1 MIRFG
6 YLLYSIFILMLFSC
20 VEDDRIDNAG
30 YLYLGVDEDNTTITR
45 SKPVTDE
52 ELMVYIISSADDTIR
67 TYTDYITQVKGQKL
81 VLPAGT
87 YKVSVSSAKQE
98 GAVWNEPFYSGSEEI
113 VIKADEITQTQVVCQ
128 IANTKVSVK
137 YTDLDKYFTDYVCTV
152 STESESLEYA
162 KDEYRAGYFTSE
174 GDLVANL
181 YLRNKDGN
189 TFNLKKIV
197 ARDIKPRYHYTIIY
211 KVDTDDSDE
220 NAGADIDISVDDE
233 AEEIEYTIS
242 IKEDALIGD
251 KTPKIELNNF
261 DVDNTLTWRA
271 YIMDENKNPIV
282 SPLPNPIPT
291 LNIQIPAGIKEM
303 KVDVVSDMNR
313 FTESSLGLDKSL
325 IESESGQE
333 INLNETLLSDPT
345 IWKDIEV
352 SEEHSFNISIIDMLN
367 QEVSV
372 SFKLVITPNVAVE
385 TLPAN
390 TFTTFAFLQ
399 GKSADKEGIGFKVWI
414 GENESSAKFIEAE
427 TIKGDIFG
435 AIVTGLLPGTNYNYC
450 AVSGNNEGVV
460 SQLSTFTQQYLENMG
475 FNSDWVNRGSAL
487 ESASKPEGPW
497 DSGNNSQ
504 GEQTTKETS
513 FLVKGI
519 ENNTAAIKMVSDVI
533 YNKFAAGNI
542 FTGDLKKVTLSPP
555 GAELDF
561 GKKYEGLPTTL
572 SGYYCYIPKTI
583 DKAEDPYK
591 SLIGSQDVCSI
602 YILLCDWD
610 SPFKVST
617 GNNQFVDIN
626 DTSVLAYGELTNL
639 VITANEESKEYTPF
653 TIPIVYRDITRKP
666 SYILIVASS
675 SKYGDYFTGGKGSTL
690 YIDEFSLG
698 FDYNAESFEK
708 TDMKGLTPIN
718 INEQ

>member
-1 MIRFG
+1 
-6 YLLYSIFILMLFSC
+6 MLFSC

-98 GAVWNEPFYSGSEEI
+98 GAVWNEPFYSGSEDI

-174 GDLVANL
+174 GDLSANL

-189 TFNLKKIV
+189 TFNLKNIV
-197 ARDIKPRYHYTIIY
+197 ERDIKPRYHYTIIY

-220 NAGADIDISVDDE
+220 NENAGADIDISVDEE
-233 AEEIEYTIS
+233 AEEIKYTIS
-242 IKEDALIGD
+242 IKEDELIDD
-251 KTPKIELNNF
+251 KTPKIELSN
-261 DVDNTLTWRA
+261 VDNNVLTWRP
-271 YIMDENKNPIV
+271 YRMDENNQPAMEPKPDPAPVLKICV
-282 SPLPNPIPT
+282 
-291 LNIQIPAGIKEM
+291 PAGVKEK
-303 KVDVVSDMNR
+303 KVEVVSDNNR
-313 FTESSLGLDKSL
+313 FTESSLGLVDSE
-325 IESESGQE
+325 IESGSGQE
-333 INLNETLLSDPT
+333 INLNETLLLDPT

-390 TFTTFAFLQ
+390 AFTTFAFLQ
-399 GKSADKEGIGFKVWI
+399 GKSADKEGIGFKVWT
-414 GENESSAKFIEAE
+414 GDDKASAKFIEAE
-427 TIKGDIFG
+427 TIDGDIFG

-450 AVSGNNEGVV
+450 ALSGNNEGVV

-475 FNSDWVNRGSAL
+475 FNSEWVERGSFL
-487 ESASKPEGPW
+487 TKSTKPLGPW
-497 DSGNNSQ
+497 DSGNNSS
-504 GEQTTKETS
+504 GAPTSKETS
-513 FLVKGI
+513 FLVKDA

-533 YNKFAAGNI
+533 ATKFAAGNI
-542 FTGDLKKVTLSPP
+542 FTGDMKEVTLSPP

-591 SLIGSQDVCSI
+591 GLIGSQDVCSI
-602 YILLCDWD
+602 YILLCDWN

-626 DTSVLAYGELTNL
+626 DTSVLAYGELTNP
-639 VITANEESKEYTPF
+639 VITTNEESKEYTPF

>member
-6 YLLYSIFILMLFSC
+6 YLLYSMFILMLFSC
-20 VEDDRIDNAG
+20 VEDGRIDNAG

-52 ELMVYIISSADDTIR
+52 ELRVYIISSADDTIC

-87 YKVSVSSAKQE
+87 YKVSVSSAEQK

-251 KTPKIELNNF
+251 KTPKIELNN
-261 DVDNTLTWRA
+261 VDNNVLTWRP
-271 YIMDENKNPIV
+271 YRMDENNQPVLEPKPDPAPVLKIRV
-282 SPLPNPIPT
+282 
-291 LNIQIPAGIKEM
+291 PAGIKE
-303 KVDVVSDMNR
+303 KKIEVVSDNNR
-313 FTESSLGLDKSL
+313 FTESSLGLVDSE
-325 IESESGQE
+325 IESGSGQE

-385 TLPAN
+385 TLSAN
-390 TFTTFAFLQ
+390 AFTTFAFLQ
-399 GKSADKEGIGFKVWI
+399 GKSADKEGIGFKVWT
-414 GENESSAKFIEAE
+414 GDDKASAKFIEAE
-427 TIKGDIFG
+427 TIDGDIFG
-435 AIVTGLLPGTNYNYC
+435 AIVTGLLPGTVYNYC
-450 AVSGNNEGVV
+450 AVSGNNEGTEHNIITSNETLV
-460 SQLSTFTQQYLENMG
+460 ENLN
-475 FNSDWVNRGSAL
+475 FDANWNEL
-487 ESASKPEGPW
+487 KPAGPW
-497 DSGNNSQ
+497 DSGNEGAKSGKGSPQ
-504 GEQTTKETS
+504 PTKE
-513 FLVKGI
+513 
-519 ENNTAAIKMVSDVI
+519 ENEIVVSGKAIKMVSQKINAYVLET
-533 YNKFAAGNI
+533 FAAGNI
-542 FTGDLKKVTLSPP
+542 YTGSFVKAIIDIKNP

-561 GKKYEGLPTTL
+561 GIPYDSYPTTL
-572 SGYYCYIPKTI
+572 TGYYMYQPVIVDNGSEGGMSGKMDICTIYVALCYWPNGPFRVNTQTKEFVNPNA
-583 DKAEDPYK
+583 D
-591 SLIGSQDVCSI
+591 
-602 YILLCDWD
+602 YI
-610 SPFKVST
+610 
-617 GNNQFVDIN
+617 I
-626 DTSVLAYGELTNL
+626 AYGEISEKEAMMQNMTEYKPFEITLKYKDLTH
-639 VITANEESKEYTPF
+639 
-653 TIPIVYRDITRKP
+653 KP
-666 SYILIVASS
+666 THILIVASA
-675 SKYGDYFTGGKGSTL
+675 SKYGDYFTGGNGSTL

-698 FDYNAESFEK
+698 FDYNAESFKGTE
-708 TDMKGLTPIN
+708 MEGLTTID
-718 INEQ
+718 ITKQ

>member
-6 YLLYSIFILMLFSC
+6 YLLYSMFILMLFSC
-20 VEDDRIDNAG
+20 VEDGRIDNAG

-52 ELMVYIISSADDTIR
+52 ELRVYIISSADDTIR

-87 YKVSVSSAKQE
+87 YKVSVSSAEQK

-251 KTPKIELNNF
+251 KTPKIELNN
-261 DVDNTLTWRA
+261 VDNNVLTWRP
-271 YIMDENKNPIV
+271 YRMDENNQPVLEPKPDPAPVLKIRV
-282 SPLPNPIPT
+282 
-291 LNIQIPAGIKEM
+291 PAGIKE
-303 KVDVVSDMNR
+303 KKIEVVSDNNR
-313 FTESSLGLDKSL
+313 FTESSLGLVDSE
-325 IESESGQE
+325 IESGSGQE

-372 SFKLVITPNVAVE
+372 SFKLVITPNVPVE
-385 TLPAN
+385 TLSAN
-390 TFTTFAFLQ
+390 AFTTFAFLQ

-414 GENESSAKFIEAE
+414 GDDKASAKFIEAE
-427 TIKGDIFG
+427 TIDGDRFG
-435 AIVTGLLPGTNYNYC
+435 AIVTGLLPGTVYNYC
-450 AVSGNNEGVV
+450 AVSGNNEGTKEDITLISSAFVD
-460 SQLSTFTQQYLENMG
+460 NMN
-475 FNSDWVNRGSAL
+475 FDADWTTNGQSGK
-487 ESASKPEGPW
+487 KPGGPW
-497 DSGNNSQ
+497 DSGNSKAAGIITVDN
-504 GEQTTKETS
+504 TKEETS
-513 FLVKGI
+513 LLATETSKK
-519 ENNTAAIKMVSDVI
+519 AIKMSSGETFG
-533 YNKFAAGNI
+533 NFAAGNI
-542 FTGDLKKVTLSPP
+542 YTGSLQGISASPV
-555 GAELDF
+555 GASLDF
-561 GKKYEGLPTTL
+561 GIEYNGVPTKLT
-572 SGYYCYIPKTI
+572 GYYYYIPAVVNNVKPPY
-583 DKAEDPYK
+583 EDMEGK
-591 SLIGSQDVCSI
+591 QDLCSI
-602 YILLCDWD
+602 YILLCDW
-610 SPFKVST
+610 SAPFRVET
-617 GNNQFVDIN
+617 HNNKFVDIN
-626 DTSVLAYGELTNL
+626 DTNVLAYGELP
-639 VITANEESKEYTPF
+639 IEECTGEGMTGYEYF
-653 TIPIVYRDITRKP
+653 EIPIVYRDITRKP
-666 SYILIVASS
+666 SYILIVASA